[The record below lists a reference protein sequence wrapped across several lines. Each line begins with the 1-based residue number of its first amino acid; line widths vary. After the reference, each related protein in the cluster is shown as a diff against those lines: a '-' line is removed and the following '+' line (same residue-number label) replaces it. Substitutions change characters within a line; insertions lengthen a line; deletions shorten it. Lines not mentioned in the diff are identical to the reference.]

1 MKNKRNNLFK
11 KKKQKKL
18 LTVAETKLQVASGRK
33 LFSGICGTEPLIV
46 FIGRN
51 MDSFPSCDKNV
62 PSTER

>member
-1 MKNKRNNLFK
+1 M
-11 KKKQKKL
+11 
-18 LTVAETKLQVASGRK
+18 AETKLQVASGRK